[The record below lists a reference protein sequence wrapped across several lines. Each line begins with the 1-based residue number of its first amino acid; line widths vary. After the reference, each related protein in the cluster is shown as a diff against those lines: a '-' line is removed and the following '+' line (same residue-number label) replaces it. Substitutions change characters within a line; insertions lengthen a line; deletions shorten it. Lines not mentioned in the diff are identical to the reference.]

1 MDLNTLRTFITVVQ
15 KKSMSQA
22 AETLGYAKATI
33 SVQMASLENEFG
45 CPLFIRSGRSFTL
58 SKEAEK
64 LYEHALKIL
73 DAFEEAK
80 NDLSQESELSET
92 LTIGIIDSLHAEY
105 LAKMITRFQTLYPL
119 VTIRMISDTIDGL
132 LQMLDTHRIDLALLV
147 DMPIHDYR
155 FETVILHAEQVHFV
169 HHVNYPVSCI
179 DSLQQLQHYPLLLT
193 EPNASYRQILDE
205 ICACNHIIL
214 HPIIETPNTDFLMT
228 LLKQRDGISFLPDYV
243 ISKYSSTA
251 EYQTFSLPDVQ
262 ITLYRQILINRMYQS
277 RSTRLFAQLL
287 KENTGV

>member
-92 LTIGIIDSLHAEY
+92 LTIGIIDSLHDEY
-105 LAKMITRFQTLYPL
+105 LAKMITRFQNLYPL

-155 FETVILHAEQVHFV
+155 FETVILNQEQVHFV
-169 HHVNYPVSCI
+169 HHRHYSVPAVNCI
-179 DSLQQLQHYPLLLT
+179 QDLKNCPLLLT
-193 EPNASYRQILDE
+193 ERNASYRQLLDQ
-205 ICACNHIIL
+205 ICAAENIVL
-214 HPIIETPNTDFLMT
+214 EPIIETPNTDFLMT

-243 ISKYSSTA
+243 ITKHSRSDDFL
-251 EYQTFSLPDVQ
+251 TFSLTEIQ
-262 ITLYRQILINRMYQS
+262 ITLYSQILMDRSYQS
-277 RSTRLFAQLL
+277 RATRQFTQLL